1 MESSSLP
8 NNGTVS
14 SHQTLSTGNLEG
26 VNNSSVSLRE
36 NFARLQLT
44 SRINDANRDTS
55 SSSSSSRNINKFEKH
70 DLREYIC
77 GWGAALINITTTFP
91 INKIMFRQ
99 MVHGVQTRSAIE
111 QLRREGW
118 ANLYKGLL
126 PPLMSKTASVS
137 LMFGSYSS
145 FRRYLDKHTQHLLPS
160 SLCRLSLAALLSGSA
175 EAILCPFERIQM
187 LLQSREYGREY
198 GNTFRAMKL
207 LKNYGTREFYR
218 GFSAVLLRNG
228 PSNVMFFA
236 VRENW
241 QLVFTPSHNYYMNL
255 FEHFVAGKTISL

>member
-8 NNGTVS
+8 NNDTVQ
-14 SHQTLSTGNLEG
+14 SHQGLSTVDRDG
-26 VNNSSVSLRE
+26 VNKSSNISLRN
-36 NFARLQLT
+36 NFTRLSINNSRMDGSNKNVFST
-44 SRINDANRDTS
+44 SM
-55 SSSSSSRNINKFEKH
+55 NKF
-70 DLREYIC
+70 DTYDVREYIC

-111 QLRREGW
+111 QLKKEGW
-118 ANLYKGLL
+118 SNLYKGLL
-126 PPLMSKTASVS
+126 PPLLSKTASVS

-145 FRRYLDKHTQHLLPS
+145 FRRYLDKHSIDLMPS

-187 LLQSREYGREY
+187 LLQSREYGKQY
-198 GNTFRAMKL
+198 GNTFRAMKI

-255 FEHFVAGKTISL
+255 FEHFVAGKTISLD